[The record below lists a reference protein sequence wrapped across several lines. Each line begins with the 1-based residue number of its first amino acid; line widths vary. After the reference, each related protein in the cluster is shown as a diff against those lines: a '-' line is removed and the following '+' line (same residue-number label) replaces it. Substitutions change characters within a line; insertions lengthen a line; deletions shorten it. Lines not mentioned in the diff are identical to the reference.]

1 MPDALAALRDV
12 CVHYPVRSGTLW
24 SRQVGV
30 VRAVDGVSLQLHRGE
45 VLGLVGESGSGK
57 STLGRALLR
66 LEPVTSGSIWLGGQ
80 DVTHW
85 SQRQLLPWRKRMQVV
100 FQDPDAS
107 LDPRRTVAAAVAEP
121 LRVHTTLRGAALQ
134 ERVAALFD
142 QVGLDPRLGSRFP
155 HALSGGQ
162 KQRVG
167 IARALATGPELVVLD
182 EPISALDVSIQAQ
195 ILNLLVDLRAQLGLS
210 WLFIAHDLAAVGHL
224 CDRVAVLYLGRIVE
238 QGPAAQVLGDAA
250 HPYTRGLLAAVPR
263 PDPAW
268 MRKQGLRG
276 PEGELPSP
284 LQPPPGCAFHPRCPL
299 ATERCR
305 TEAPQLR
312 SLDGDRQVACHLA

>member
-1 MPDALAALRDV
+1 MSEPLAELRDV
-12 CVHYPVRSGTLW
+12 QVHYPVRAGGLW

-80 DVTHW
+80 DVTQW
-85 SQRQLLPWRKRMQVV
+85 SQRQLLPWRKRLQVV

-121 LRVHTTLRGAALQ
+121 LRVHTSLRGTALQ
-134 ERVAALFD
+134 EKVDALFA
-142 QVGLDPRLGSRFP
+142 QVGLDPRLGGRFP

-195 ILNLLVDLRAQLGLS
+195 ILNLLVDLRAELGLS

-224 CDRVAVLYLGRIVE
+224 CDRVAVLYLGRVVE
-238 QGPAAQVLGDAA
+238 QGPAQAVLSAAA
-250 HPYTRGLLAAVPR
+250 HPYTQGLLASVPR

-268 MRKQGLRG
+268 MRQQGLRG
-276 PEGELPSP
+276 PQGELPSP
-284 LQPPPGCAFHPRCPL
+284 LHPPPGCAFHPRCPL
-299 ATERCR
+299 ASERCR

-312 SLDGDRQVACHLA
+312 RLDGARQVSCHLV